1 MAKLFPNYS
10 HNAKSSKGSG
20 KQISDGYSIRRKEEE
35 NKYRVQ
41 SQKEKDEK
49 RDKKSA
55 LETKISRKRKSHK

>member
-1 MAKLFPNYS
+1 MQSPQKDPE
-10 HNAKSSKGSG
+10 SK
-20 KQISDGYSIRRKEEE
+20 ISDGYSIRRKEEE